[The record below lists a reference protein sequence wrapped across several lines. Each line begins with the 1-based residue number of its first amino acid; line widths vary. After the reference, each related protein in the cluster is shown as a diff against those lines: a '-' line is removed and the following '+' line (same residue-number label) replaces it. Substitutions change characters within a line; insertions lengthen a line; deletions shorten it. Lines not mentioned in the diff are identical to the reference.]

1 MATFSSNQ
9 VRHFYVADAYSANQ
23 VTASSTVGTLS
34 VGGNADAGVYL
45 AYSGPGGLV
54 RSDLIN
60 PAKIAY
66 AKVTPASKMAR
77 KLRKD
82 VVALDANINSGAPI
96 VGQDYLLRIA
106 FKQHIGLSTEDQ
118 YFKYGAVRVTPG
130 MTAEQFYQTLVDSLE
145 KNFSREVTPLLKFSV
160 NGEKAAVTMTTNSG
174 LTVTAKEVGTAGN
187 SLKFAVDSIT
197 AAAAGV
203 VVSTANGV
211 TTITASL
218 TGTAKTIGDLA
229 DLIAADSKAGALV
242 EITGTAATAVAVEA
256 AVALAGGS
264 ATGIVIEEI
273 EQPWVLGKMESVPLF
288 YSIQPDLVVKDG
300 VEMIWGVVTAQT
312 PTNTVANGKQIA
324 DLEYFAMG
332 ERADLYRGIGFPHN
346 IETTYL
352 VNPAKEYSVI
362 DLGFYYSG
370 DGEDVQKSQKVVT
383 VAVPDGTTGSKYTVI
398 NAILGA
404 LETAL
409 GVILA
414 TDLAE

>member
-9 VRHFYVADAYSANQ
+9 VRHFYVAEAYSADQ

-34 VGGNADAGVYL
+34 VGGNADTGVYL

-77 KLRKD
+77 PLRKD
-82 VVALDANINSGAPI
+82 EVALDANINSGAPI

-130 MTAEQFYQTLVDSLE
+130 MTAAQFYETMVDSLE
-145 KNFSREVTPLLKFSV
+145 KNFSREATPLLKFSV
-160 NGEKAAVTMTTNSG
+160 NDT
-174 LTVTAKEVGTAGN
+174 
-187 SLKFAVDSIT
+187 D
-197 AAAAGV
+197 
-203 VVSTANGV
+203 
-211 TTITASL
+211 
-218 TGTAKTIGDLA
+218 
-229 DLIAADSKAGALV
+229 
-242 EITGTAATAVAVEA
+242 
-256 AVALAGGS
+256 
-264 ATGIVIEEI
+264 TGIVIEEI
-273 EQPWVLGKMESVPLF
+273 EQPWVLGKMESMPLF
-288 YSIQPDLVVKDG
+288 YSIQPDLVSVDG
-300 VEMIWGVVTAQT
+300 VEMIWGTVTADT
-312 PTNTVANGKQIA
+312 PTTFVKNGKQIA

-346 IETTYL
+346 VETTYL
-352 VNPAKEYSVI
+352 VDPAKEYSII

-383 VAVPDGTTGSKYTVI
+383 VAVPDGDTGAEYTTV

-409 GVILA
+409 GVTIA
-414 TDLAE
+414 DDLAVPVP